1 MSMLNLYTAGRQ
13 QTLVSERSWYRRL
26 FYDHPGRLERKPEA
40 MDNDKVKVWCK
51 HCFEKRVL
59 DEQRADALSG
69 LPVRE
74 TAQIEHQLWAQP
86 KTTARNLRWIRAHTS
101 EMLVHIRDC
110 ELQNQ
115 EDREHARQEHD
126 STTLSP
132 RRKKAHGGVVMT
144 PTSVPGPA
152 FAPGPGPAPPSMH
165 ATVAAATAA
174 AVAATSSL
182 ANPSNSDRKFIVYPF
197 HHGGVDASVSI
208 TKPATP

>member
-1 MSMLNLYTAGRQ
+1 MSTLNLYTAGRQ
-13 QTLVSERSWYRRL
+13 QALVSERSWYRRL

-59 DEQRADALSG
+59 DEQRADTLSG

-86 KTTARNLRWIRAHTS
+86 KSTHRSLRWIRGHTS
-101 EMLVHIRDC
+101 EMLVRIRDC
-110 ELQNQ
+110 KLQNQ
-115 EDREHARQEHD
+115 EDRQRAREEHD
-126 STTLSP
+126 TALSP
-132 RRKKAHGGVVMT
+132 RRKRAQEDVVMT
-144 PTSVPGPA
+144 STPVP
-152 FAPGPGPAPPSMH
+152 APGPGLAPSSMH

-182 ANPSNSDRKFIVYPF
+182 AIPSNRDS
-197 HHGGVDASVSI
+197 
-208 TKPATP
+208 